1 MPKTVV
7 EKLSFSEL
15 KIEKVK
21 LFTQSLTKL
30 YCISVFNV
38 GVWLV
43 TCLTFGPFLM
53 LDLVQLGSL

>member
-38 GVWLV
+38 GFCLV